1 MKNINLKVLKTNNN
15 SYDVFFGDGWD
26 NCVRVRK
33 TQKAFYAYSRYGI
46 FPSNYLLLAENSIK
60 SLNF

>member
-1 MKNINLKVLKTNNN
+1 MNKIIRTNNN

-33 TQKAFYAYSRYGI
+33 TKTAFYAYSRYGV
-46 FPSNYLLLAENSIK
+46 FPSNYLKLAEDMVK
-60 SLNF
+60 SLNL

>member
-1 MKNINLKVLKTNNN
+1 MKIIKSSNN

-26 NCVRVRK
+26 TCVRVRK
-33 TQKAFYAYSRYGI
+33 TKTSFYAYSRYGV

-60 SLNF
+60 SMNF